1 MHIVEV
7 LAWFDLE
14 GRAQPLKFIWD
25 GVTYP
30 VASTGRQWED
40 ETGQH
45 TLVMDHRDRVF
56 ELVFTASERRW
67 FLKPPEQP
75 QQGIFPA

>member
-1 MHIVEV
+1 MHSVEV

-30 VASTGRQWED
+30 VASSGRQWED

-45 TLVMDHRDRVF
+45 TLVMDHRDRVY
-56 ELVFTASERRW
+56 ELVFSSAEKRW
-67 FLKPPEQP
+67 YLKPPVQP
-75 QQGIFPA
+75 QQGILPS